1 MTIVRN
7 GKEIKLTNDE
17 REMIYEEVKF
27 ELLCITAARYLTEL
41 DGDDDSLL
49 KEFGVSLDDV
59 TNPDSP
65 YYLLEDLAN
74 SYEFDPELSDRT
86 VWESLCKEHLSLLNN

>member
-17 REMIYEEVKF
+17 REMIYEEVKH
-27 ELLCITAARYLTEL
+27 ELLLITAGRYISEL
-41 DGDDDSLL
+41 DGDDDSLFR
-49 KEFGVSLDDV
+49 EFGVSLDNL

-86 VWESLCKEHLSLLNN
+86 VWETLCKEHLSLINN